1 MGFQEQSGGPSALPR
16 TSTPK
21 LPNSLGFQE
30 QSGGLV
36 ESSHRSPGIAEQLG
50 ISGTVRRPKSPPSPV
65 SAQSAEQLG
74 ISGTVRRQ
82 PGRSTMVSQCGRT
95 AWDFRNSQAERRGGR
110 QKENFLPNSLGFQEQ
125 SGGESASSKS
135 VADFMPNS
143 LGFQEQSGGWINGEL
158 EARELSRTAWDFRNS
173 QAVKARPQSRLRIL
187 CRTAWDFRNSQAGG
201 SMGSSKPGSSAEQ
214 LGISG
219 TVRRLKKQ
227 NSQKKKPKPNSLGFQ
242 EQSGGS
248 ATGFPPH
255 RSTPNS
261 LGFQEQSGGA

>member
-1 MGFQEQSGGPSALPR
+1 M
-16 TSTPK
+16 
-21 LPNSLGFQE
+21 
-30 QSGGLV
+30 

-173 QAVKARPQSRLRIL
+173 QAAQKAKLPKKETQAEQLGISGTVRRQRDGFSSAQEHAEQLGISGTVRRSLNRYNGMIPVS
-187 CRTAWDFRNSQAGG
+187 RTAWDFRNSQAGNCL
-201 SMGSSKPGSSAEQ
+201 STC
-214 LGISG
+214 SG
-219 TVRRLKKQ
+219 C
-227 NSQKKKPKPNSLGFQ
+227 
-242 EQSGGS
+242 
-248 ATGFPPH
+248 
-255 RSTPNS
+255 
-261 LGFQEQSGGA
+261 